1 MASLTTTFRYGSR
14 MNRHSIPPNR
24 FVSCVAGAILLFLL
38 TSILTPLS
46 SGGAALAQ
54 SLAEPSAP
62 AAEPSSGDSHS
73 AQKIR
78 ARAHRL
84 ATAIEAD
91 IERVEPYLERYG
103 YWAVFAAVGIEG
115 IGIPAPGQTLL
126 EAGALVAAVP
136 DSKLNIVLLLF
147 VTILATSLGQTIGYL
162 IGRSGGRAALNRM
175 PIPAHHIEK
184 LEGAFNR
191 YGGWLVFFGRFVD
204 GPRQLIGLF
213 SGVLAMHWGRFMLL
227 NIAGAI
233 LWASFWALGVYY
245 LDLHFD
251 AVVTA
256 LRHLNPWVAG
266 LTVLG
271 LIVLLVVALIAIVRR
286 RRQTSTHR

>member
-1 MASLTTTFRYGSR
+1 MLFLMASSLIPLGS
-14 MNRHSIPPNR
+14 
-24 FVSCVAGAILLFLL
+24 GA
-38 TSILTPLS
+38 T
-46 SGGAALAQ
+46 ALAQ
-54 SLAEPSAP
+54 P
-62 AAEPSSGDSHS
+62 AADEPPPPVNQPVEHQGSSDK
-73 AQKIR
+73 KID

-84 ATAIEAD
+84 AKAIAAD

-115 IGIPAPGQTLL
+115 VGIPAPGQTLL
-126 EAGALVAAVP
+126 EAGSLVAAAP
-136 DSKLNIVLLLF
+136 GSRLNIYLLLF

-162 IGRSGGRAALNRM
+162 IGRSGGRAVLNRM
-175 PIPAHHIEK
+175 PISTLSLEKIEA
-184 LEGAFNR
+184 AFNR

-227 NIAGAI
+227 NIGGAV

-251 AVVTA
+251 AVVSA
-256 LRHLNPWVAG
+256 LRQVNPWIGG
-266 LTVLG
+266 LS
-271 LIVLLVVALIAIVRR
+271 LIGILALLLVTLIAVVRR
-286 RRQTSTHR
+286 RRRTNA

>member
-1 MASLTTTFRYGSR
+1 MGTHTTPPRRFANCLT
-14 MNRHSIPPNR
+14 
-24 FVSCVAGAILLFLL
+24 GALLLFLL

-46 SGGAALAQ
+46 SGSTALAQ
-54 SLAEPSAP
+54 S
-62 AAEPSSGDSHS
+62 AAEPAQPAVDKSEHHS
-73 AQKIR
+73 RSAEKVDAQT
-78 ARAHRL
+78 HRL
-84 ATAIEAD
+84 AKAIEAD
-91 IERVEPYLERYG
+91 IEHVEPYLERYG

-136 DSKLNIVLLLF
+136 NSKLNIFLLLF

-162 IGRSGGRAALNRM
+162 IGRSGGRAVLNRM
-175 PIPAHHIEK
+175 PIPVHNLDK
-184 LEGAFNR
+184 LERAFNR

-213 SGVLAMHWGRFMLL
+213 SGVLAMHWGPFMLL
-227 NIAGAI
+227 NIGGAI

-245 LDLHFD
+245 LDLHVD

-256 LRHLNPWVAG
+256 LRYLNPWIAG
-266 LTVLG
+266 LTAVG
-271 LIVLLVVALIAIVRR
+271 LIALLVVVLIATIRR
-286 RRQTSTHR
+286 RSQTNS

>member
-1 MASLTTTFRYGSR
+1 M
-14 MNRHSIPPNR
+14 
-24 FVSCVAGAILLFLL
+24 FLL
-38 TSILTPLS
+38 TSILTHLN
-46 SGGAALAQ
+46 SGTALAQ
-54 SLAEPSAP
+54 SLAEPALAESSALAGGP
-62 AAEPSSGDSHS
+62 AEGQSHS
-73 AQKIR
+73 AQKVQ

-84 ATAIEAD
+84 AKAIEAD
-91 IERVEPYLERYG
+91 IERVEPFLERYG

-136 DSKLNIVLLLF
+136 NSKLNIVLLLF

-162 IGRSGGRAALNRM
+162 IGRSGGRAALKRM
-175 PIPAHHIEK
+175 PIPAHQLEK

-227 NIAGAI
+227 NIGGAI

-266 LTVLG
+266 LTAVG

-286 RRQTSTHR
+286 RSQTNTHS